1 MEILP
6 TEMPCYAIN
15 YSKLDSFKNSDA
27 PSTDIFSSAWPTL
40 IHVYRAEI
48 FENDGF
54 LFTYGRTKMKVS

>member
-27 PSTDIFSSAWPTL
+27 PSTEIFPPAWLTL
-40 IHVYRAEI
+40 IHVYRVEI
-48 FENDGF
+48 LKTTAFCSHMDE
-54 LFTYGRTKMKVS
+54 RK